1 MSENYP
7 PPYVEIIGDE
17 TRIEYINI
25 YSSEVRVTA
34 NEIKKKEK
42 KRKWK
47 IGKEIDAVR
56 LINLNHCRSYSRIN

>member
-34 NEIKKKEK
+34 NEIKKKKKKKKKKESEK
-42 KRKWK
+42 SGRK
-47 IGKEIDAVR
+47 
-56 LINLNHCRSYSRIN
+56 LTP

>member
-1 MSENYP
+1 MSENYS

-34 NEIKKKEK
+34 NEIKKKKK
-42 KRKWK
+42 KRKK
-47 IGKEIDAVR
+47 RKKKVKNQEG
-56 LINLNHCRSYSRIN
+56 N

>member
-17 TRIEYINI
+17 TRIEHFNI
-25 YSSEVRVTA
+25 YSSEARVTV
-34 NEIKKKEK
+34 NEIKKKK
-42 KRKWK
+42 KKWK
-47 IGKEIDAVR
+47 IRKEIDAVR

>member
-7 PPYVEIIGDE
+7 PPHVEIIGDE

-34 NEIKKKEK
+34 NEIIKKKK
-42 KRKWK
+42 KKK
-47 IGKEIDAVR
+47 VKNQEG
-56 LINLNHCRSYSRIN
+56 N

>member
-1 MSENYP
+1 MSENYS

-34 NEIKKKEK
+34 NEIKKKKKKKKKESEK
-42 KRKWK
+42 SGRK
-47 IGKEIDAVR
+47 
-56 LINLNHCRSYSRIN
+56 LTP